1 MTVLFFGVLGSV
13 SFLTAWMAYWIYRR
27 LPDYWLCEYGEA
39 PSEIHRPEH
48 RCTNSKR
55 ILFLLTAV
63 VWIPLLSVF
72 LGKPEGILDSGYGEW
87 TELLYMMLMSLI
99 LLPSVLSDLDYLIIP
114 DQICAAAAAAAV
126 LKGGLMDGFS
136 GVTDAAAGGLTCG
149 VLAWISAA
157 VPSLLTESESMGM
170 GDVKLLTACG
180 AAAAA
185 SAEEGSGYMAG
196 ISVFSGAVLMSAV
209 WFSLLLLLGKT
220 CCGDARPM
228 APWIVFST
236 LMSMAWF

>member
-13 SFLTAWMAYWIYRR
+13 SFLTVWMAYWIYRR
-27 LPDYWLCEYGEA
+27 LPDHWLCEYGEA

-48 RCTNSKR
+48 RCANSKR
-55 ILFLLTAV
+55 TLLLLTAA
-63 VWIPLLSVF
+63 VWMALLSVF
-72 LGKPEGILDSGYGEW
+72 IRRTGGILDSAYGQW
-87 TELLYMMLMSLI
+87 TELSYMMLMSLI

-114 DQICAAAAAAAV
+114 DQTCAAAAAAAV
-126 LKGGLMDGFS
+126 LKVGLMDGFS

-157 VPSLLTESESMGM
+157 VPSFLTGSESMGM
-170 GDVKLLTACG
+170 GDLKLLTACG

-185 SAEEGSGYMAG
+185 SAEEGTGYMAG

-209 WFSLLLLLGKT
+209 WFSLLLLLGKS

-228 APWIVFST
+228 APWIVFSA
-236 LMSMAWF
+236 LMSIAWF